1 MEPRPRQGRNITP
14 VFVTGSLLRHI
25 LVMTSTG
32 AAGLVAI
39 FVGDLANIFFLG
51 LLGDEAIIAAVGYAS
66 SVLLLTISIGI
77 GLAIAATALVAPA
90 LGAGLNVKARRL
102 STNAHLW
109 TAGVSAVLALAV
121 WLAIPWLLTLLG
133 AQGRTHTLAAEYLQI
148 LVPGLPPLAVAMTS
162 SAVLRSAGDAKR
174 AMHVTLSGAIANIVL
189 DPILIFGLGLGI
201 HGAAIASLLSR
212 AVVLAVGLYGVMGV
226 HGLYMRPRPRSFL
239 ADGPRLAAVAVPAM
253 LTNVATPF
261 ANAYVTAAMAP
272 FGDSA
277 VAGWAIIGRILPVA
291 FGAIYALSGSVGPI
305 IGQNYGAQAF
315 DRMRTTLG
323 LALAVTAAFTAV
335 AWLALLVLAHPLAR
349 SFRASAEATELIVL
363 FCVWLSPLFVFL
375 GALFVANAV
384 FNTLGRPHFSTV
396 LNWGRAT
403 VGTIPFVEIG
413 ARVAGAEGVLVANM
427 LGAIVFG
434 SLATAIGYRLIDRL
448 AADATRPVSGP
459 PATTEPP
466 QIPEQSA
473 AGLVDGPPSL

>member
-1 MEPRPRQGRNITP
+1 MDTRPARERRTTP

-25 LVMTSTG
+25 LVMTGSG

-39 FVGDLANIFFLG
+39 FIGDLANIFFLG
-51 LLGDEAIIAAVGYAS
+51 LLGDEAIVAAVGYAS

-77 GLAIAATALVAPA
+77 GLAIAATSLVAPA
-90 LGAGLNVKARRL
+90 LGAGQRVQARRL

-109 TAGVSAVLALAV
+109 TALVATLLAV
-121 WLAIPWLLTLLG
+121 CVWVLIPWALSMLG
-133 AQGRTHTLAAEYLQI
+133 AEGRTHALASDYLAI

-162 SAVLRSAGDAKR
+162 SAVLRSCGDARR
-174 AMHVTLSGAIANIVL
+174 AMHVTLSGAIANIIL

-212 AVVLAVGLYGVMGV
+212 AVVVTVGLVGVMGV
-226 HGLYMRPRPRSFL
+226 HGLIIRPRRRTFL
-239 ADGPRLAAVAVPAM
+239 ADGPALAAVAVPAI

-272 FGDSA
+272 FGDAA

-291 FGAIYALSGSVGPI
+291 FGAIYALSGAVGPI
-305 IGQNYGAQAF
+305 IGQNYGAGAF
-315 DRMRTTLG
+315 GRMRATLG
-323 LALAVTAAFTAV
+323 LSLVVTTAFTAV
-335 AWLALLVLAHPLAR
+335 AWLGLALVAGPLADL
-349 SFRASAEATELIVL
+349 FRASDEARSLILL
-363 FCVWLSPLFVFL
+363 FCRWLSPLFVFL

-384 FNTLGRPHFSTV
+384 FNTLRRAHYSTA

-403 VGTIPFVEIG
+403 IGTIPFVEAG
-413 ARVAGAEGVLVANM
+413 ARYGGAEGVLVGNM

-434 SLATAIGYRLIDRL
+434 SLAVIISFRLIDRL
-448 AADATRPVSGP
+448 ATPIRAGP
-459 PATTEPP
+459 
-466 QIPEQSA
+466 
-473 AGLVDGPPSL
+473 D

>member
-1 MEPRPRQGRNITP
+1 
-14 VFVTGSLLRHI
+14 
-25 LVMTSTG
+25 
-32 AAGLVAI
+32 
-39 FVGDLANIFFLG
+39 
-51 LLGDEAIIAAVGYAS
+51 
-66 SVLLLTISIGI
+66 
-77 GLAIAATALVAPA
+77 
-90 LGAGLNVKARRL
+90 
-102 STNAHLW
+102 
-109 TAGVSAVLALAV
+109 
-121 WLAIPWLLTLLG
+121 LAIPWLLTLLG
-133 AQGRTHTLAAEYLQI
+133 ASGRTHTLAAEYLMI
-148 LVPGLPPLAVAMTS
+148 LVPGLPPLALAMTS

-201 HGAAIASLLSR
+201 HGAAIASLMSR
-212 AVVLAVGLYGVMGV
+212 AVVLTVGLNGVIRV
-226 HGLYMRPRPRSFL
+226 HGLIMRPRPRPFL
-239 ADGPRLAAVAVPAM
+239 ADGPRLAAVAVPAI

-305 IGQNYGAQAF
+305 IGQNYGARAF

-323 LALAVTAAFTAV
+323 LALAVTAGFTAV
-335 AWLALLVLAHPLAR
+335 AWLLLIPLAGPLAR
-349 SFRASAEATELIVL
+349 SFRASAEATDLIVL

-384 FNTLGRPHFSTV
+384 FNTLGRPHYSTV

-403 VGTIPFVEIG
+403 IGTIPFVEIG
-413 ARVAGAEGVLVANM
+413 ARWGGAEGVLVANM

-434 SLATAIGYRLIDRL
+434 SLAIAIGYRLIDWL
-448 AADATRPVSGP
+448 AENGGP
-459 PATTEPP
+459 PGSDALRPAKVAEIT
-466 QIPEQSA
+466 EQSA
-473 AGLVDGPPSL
+473 PGLVDGPPSL

>member
-1 MEPRPRQGRNITP
+1 MEPRPRQGRNATP

-51 LLGDEAIIAAVGYAS
+51 LLGDEAVIAAVGYAS

-90 LGAGLNVKARRL
+90 LGAGHVVKARRL

-109 TAGVSAVLALAV
+109 TAGVSAVMALGV

-133 AQGRTHTLAAEYLQI
+133 ASGRTHTLAAEYLMI
-148 LVPGLPPLAVAMTS
+148 LVPGLPPLALAMTS

-174 AMHVTLSGAIANIVL
+174 AMHVTLSGAITNIVL
-189 DPILIFGLGLGI
+189 DPIFIFALGLGI
-201 HGAAIASLLSR
+201 HGAAIASLMSR
-212 AVVLAVGLYGVMGV
+212 AVVLAVGLNGVMRV
-226 HGLYMRPRPRSFL
+226 HGLYMRPRRRPFL
-239 ADGPRLAAVAVPAM
+239 ADGPRLANVAVPAI

-305 IGQNYGAQAF
+305 IGQNYGARAF

-323 LALAVTAAFTAV
+323 LALAVTAAFTTV
-335 AWLALLVLAHPLAR
+335 AWLLLIPLAGPLAR
-349 SFRASAEATELIVL
+349 SFRASAEATDLIAL

-384 FNTLGRPHFSTV
+384 FNTLGRPHYSTM

-403 VGTIPFVEIG
+403 IGTIPFVEIG
-413 ARVAGAEGVLVANM
+413 ARWGGAEGVLVANM
-427 LGAIVFG
+427 VGAIVFG
-434 SLATAIGYRLIDRL
+434 TLAIAIGYRLIDWL
-448 AADATRPVSGP
+448 AENGGPPGSGP
-459 PATTEPP
+459 LRQSKA
-466 QIPEQSA
+466 PEISAQSA
-473 AGLVDGPPSL
+473 PGLVDGPPSL

>member
-1 MEPRPRQGRNITP
+1 MDIRPARNRRSPP
-14 VFVTGSLLRHI
+14 VFVNGSLLRHI
-25 LVMTSTG
+25 VVMTSTG
-32 AAGLVAI
+32 AAGLMAI

-51 LLGDEAIIAAVGYAS
+51 LLGDEAVVAAVGYAS

-77 GLAIAATALVAPA
+77 GLAIATTSLVAPA
-90 LGAGLNVKARRL
+90 LGAGHVVKARRL

-109 TAGVSAVLALAV
+109 TAAVSSVLALAV
-121 WLAIPWLLTLLG
+121 WLAIPWALTLLG
-133 AQGRTHTLAAEYLQI
+133 AAGRTHELASDYLAI

-212 AVVLAVGLYGVMGV
+212 VVVVSVGLYGVIGV
-226 HGLYMRPRPRSFL
+226 HGLITRPRQRSFR
-239 ADGPRLAAVAVPAM
+239 ADGPALAAVAVPAI

-261 ANAYVTAAMAP
+261 ANAYVTAVMAP

-305 IGQNYGAQAF
+305 IGQNYGAGAF
-315 DRMRTTLG
+315 DRMRATLG
-323 LALAVTAAFTAV
+323 LSLMVTGAFTAF
-335 AWLALLVLAHPLAR
+335 AWLVLALLADPLADA
-349 SFRASAEATELIVL
+349 FRASAEATRLIVL
-363 FCVWLSPLFVFL
+363 FCRWLSPLFVFL

-384 FNTLGRPHFSTV
+384 LNTLRRAHYSTA

-403 VGTIPFVEIG
+403 IGTIPFVELG
-413 ARVAGAEGVLVANM
+413 ARYGGAEGVLVGNM
-427 LGAIVFG
+427 VGAIVFG
-434 SLATAIGYRLIDRL
+434 TLAVAICYRLIDWL
-448 AADATRPVSGP
+448 AAESGRDPPTTGGPDGAMP
-459 PATTEPP
+459 PAPGEPG
-466 QIPEQSA
+466 A
-473 AGLVDGPPSL
+473 AGAGGVA